1 MTEVAGHDDEWGTYI
16 CEDAVG
22 ELVFL
27 GVHALLD
34 ERVPHLDILGVP
46 WSALERGDGKVHIA
60 ALAKRDESPGKFIRL
75 QIRALPLSVRWR

>member
-1 MTEVAGHDDEWGTYI
+1 MMSGTYVR
-16 CEDAVG
+16 EDTVR
-22 ELVFL
+22 ELVSP

-46 WSALERGDGKVHIA
+46 WSALERGDSKVHIA

-75 QIRALPLSVRWR
+75 QQRALPPFARWSLFSR

>member
-1 MTEVAGHDDEWGTYI
+1 MDDECGTYI
-16 CEDAVG
+16 YEDFVR

-46 WSALERGDGKVHIA
+46 WSPFERGHGKVHIA
-60 ALAKRDESPGKFIRL
+60 VLAKRDESLGKFIRL
-75 QIRALPLSVRWR
+75 QIRALPLSVIWSYFSR